1 MQSVRSLAV
10 IFFYS
15 LMFISLIIADI
26 IMKMKHD
33 KSVTGDMDIKAIPR
47 SIIWLPVL
55 AMLCWGY
62 LIVHSIWYVV
72 NPMILDYLLP
82 IKVLRGDTI
91 SIIGMIFIVIGLVIF
106 HTSQIQLGRSYGVLL
121 QEKQKLITG
130 GLYRMSRNPL
140 YFGNELG
147 LLGIFLIIPSWTY
160 VIAMVILLTNNH
172 FRILQEEKHLLKI
185 YQDEYNEYKKKVGR
199 YFIWF

>member
-1 MQSVRSLAV
+1 MNSMKSIAIIVFHSLT
-10 IFFYS
+10 
-15 LMFISLIIADI
+15 FISMIIADI
-26 IMKMKHD
+26 ILKKKHN

-55 AMLCWGY
+55 ATLSWLY
-62 LIVHSIWYVV
+62 LIVHSIWYAI
-72 NPMILDYLLP
+72 NPLILDYLLP
-82 IKVLRGDTI
+82 IKVLRSDTF
-91 SIIGMIFIVIGLVIF
+91 SIIGIIILVNGLVIF

-140 YFGNELG
+140 YFGGNLG
-147 LLGIFLIIPSWTY
+147 YWGIFLLIPSWSY
-160 VIAMVILLTNNH
+160 VIALVIMLTNNH
-172 FRILQEEKHLLKI
+172 FRILQEERHLLKI
-185 YQDEYNEYKKKVGR
+185 YKDEYQEYKERVGR